1 MAFRYFI
8 LGING
13 FCRTFWF
20 AECAVNTFVW
30 VDNEEVRSFVKTVYG
45 ANFYAIRVFA
55 FNAIFTNDKGHVVK
69 SLEIAVNLGA
79 AL

>member
-8 LGING
+8 LCING
-13 FCRTFWF
+13 FCGTFWL
-20 AECAVNTFVW
+20 AECAVDAFVR
-30 VDNEEVRSFVKTVYG
+30 VNDEEVRAFVKTVYW

-55 FNAIFTNDKGHVVK
+55 FNAILTNDKGHVVK

>member
-1 MAFRYFI
+1 MTCRYFI
-8 LGING
+8 FGING
-13 FCRTFWF
+13 FCGTFWL
-20 AECAVNTFVW
+20 AECAVDAFVR
-30 VDNEEVRSFVKTVYG
+30 VNNEEVRAFIKTVYG
-45 ANFYAIRVFA
+45 AYFYAIRVFA

>member
-1 MAFRYFI
+1 MTFRYFI
-8 LGING
+8 FSING
-13 FCRTFWF
+13 FCRAFRF
-20 AECAVNTFVW
+20 AECAVDAFVR
-30 VDNEEVRSFVKTVYG
+30 VNNEEVRAFVKTVYR

>member
-1 MAFRYFI
+1 MAFGYFI
-8 LGING
+8 LCING

-20 AECAVNTFVW
+20 AECAVDAFVR
-30 VDNEEVRSFVKTVYG
+30 VNDEEVRAFVKTVYG

-55 FNAIFTNDKGHVVK
+55 FNAILTNDKGHVVK

>member
-1 MAFRYFI
+1 
-8 LGING
+8 
-13 FCRTFWF
+13 
-20 AECAVNTFVW
+20 VN
-30 VDNEEVRSFVKTVYG
+30 NEEVRAFIKTVYG
-45 ANFYAIRVFA
+45 AYFYAIRVFA

>member
-1 MAFRYFI
+1 LTCRYFI
-8 LGING
+8 FGING
-13 FCRTFWF
+13 FCGAFWL
-20 AECAVNTFVW
+20 AECAVNAFVW
-30 VDNEEVRSFVKTVYG
+30 VNNEEVRAFVKTVYG

-55 FNAIFTNDKGHVVK
+55 FNAILTNDKGHVVK

>member
-1 MAFRYFI
+1 
-8 LGING
+8 
-13 FCRTFWF
+13 
-20 AECAVNTFVW
+20 VN
-30 VDNEEVRSFVKTVYG
+30 DEEVRAFVKTVYW

-55 FNAIFTNDKGHVVK
+55 FNAILTNDKGHVVK